1 MYYENGFAI
10 VGVGCRFPG
19 GIESLDGLWDVLAK
33 GADVVT
39 NVPDSRFSIR
49 RYWHP
54 ERQAPGRTCTTAAGI
69 VGDIKAFDA
78 AFFGMSPKEA
88 EALDPQQR
96 MVLEMAWEAFED
108 AGIKPSSVAGTNAA
122 VYIGAAS
129 TDMGMI
135 HSDDLSVTG
144 PYGMTGTSLSIIA
157 NRLSYYFDLHG
168 PSMTIDTAC

>member
-1 MYYENGFAI
+1 
-10 VGVGCRFPG
+10 
-19 GIESLDGLWDVLAK
+19 
-33 GADVVT
+33 
-39 NVPDSRFSIR
+39 
-49 RYWHP
+49 
-54 ERQAPGRTCTTAAGI
+54 
-69 VGDIKAFDA
+69 
-78 AFFGMSPKEA
+78 MSPKEA

-144 PYGMTGTSLSIIA
+144 PTG
-157 NRLSYYFDLHG
+157 
-168 PSMTIDTAC
+168 